1 MKRRNM
7 LNGSNGLSMV
17 RRYSLEFLTVA
28 AAIAAV
34 LLFSCTSGSSD
45 EAVRNAEAT
54 AEAAVARVAELER
67 QLADTDGMSQDT
79 ASEVQASGSR
89 LAEVRD
95 RDVLICASRNNVP
108 GFGSLDDTG
117 RNIGFD
123 IDLCRAVAAAVLGDA
138 EKIQVVYI
146 TAAEHGPTIQSGN
159 VDLLA
164 RTVTLTSSRE
174 AAWGNG
180 TITMFYDGQGFL
192 VPKSFGLASAFE
204 LDGASVCVAEGTTTQ
219 QNMSDFF
226 RQNDLELEP
235 HGFEDLDVVRDSYA
249 SGLCDA
255 MTNDHSALAALRAT
269 LSDPSEHVILPEFIS
284 EEPLTPIVPHGD
296 EQWFDIVK
304 TVMSGLIYAE
314 AYGIESS
321 NVAAVASG
329 DDVKSRRLL
338 GTEGSFGQDTL
349 GLDLTFMEDVI
360 KQVGSYGEIYERN
373 LGPDTIDLSRD
384 GRNRL
389 WLDGGQIYG
398 PPLR

>member
-7 LNGSNGLSMV
+7 QYGSHGSSMV
-17 RRYSLEFLTVA
+17 RRYSLAFLTAA
-28 AAIAAV
+28 AAIAGV
-34 LLFSCTSGSSD
+34 LLFSCTSGSSEED
-45 EAVRNAEAT
+45 VRNAEAT

-67 QLADTDGMSQDT
+67 QLTDSDGASQDT
-79 ASEVQASGSR
+79 ASAVEASGSR

-108 GFGSLDDTG
+108 GFGSLDETG

-192 VPKSFGLASAFE
+192 VPESFGLSSAFE

-226 RQNDLELEP
+226 RQNELELEP

-269 LSDPSEHVILPEFIS
+269 LSDPSAHVILPEFIS

-321 NVAAVASG
+321 NVDAVASG

-349 GLDLTFMEDVI
+349 GLDLTFMQDVI

>member
-17 RRYSLEFLTVA
+17 RRYSLAFLTVA
-28 AAIAAV
+28 AAIAGV

-45 EAVRNAEAT
+45 EEVRNAEAT

-67 QLADTDGMSQDT
+67 QLADAGGTSQDT

-164 RTVTLTSSRE
+164 RTVTLTTSRE

-192 VPKSFGLASAFE
+192 VPKSFGLSSAFE

-226 RQNDLELEP
+226 RQNELELEP

-269 LSDPSEHVILPEFIS
+269 LSDPSAHVILPEFIS

-314 AYGIESS
+314 AYGIDSG
-321 NVAAVASG
+321 NVDAVASG

-349 GLDLTFMEDVI
+349 GLDLTFMQDVI